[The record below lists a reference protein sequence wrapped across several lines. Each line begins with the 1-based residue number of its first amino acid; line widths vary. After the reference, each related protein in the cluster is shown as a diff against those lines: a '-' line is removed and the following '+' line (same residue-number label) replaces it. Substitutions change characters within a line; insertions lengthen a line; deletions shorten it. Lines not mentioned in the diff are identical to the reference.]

1 MATTK
6 VVSTGYTDTP
16 ISGVTSLS
24 LTRGL
29 VNFGADF
36 KGRIDDPNEVIITNL
51 TSPLGQ
57 PETFRWSFSE
67 ISDVYKNTS
76 IDPAMKYPIRKGVNL
91 LCQVNDTWKITDT
104 NDATFEA
111 LVPVSAHLVLKVP
124 SCEAITAEQV
134 IALVGRLV
142 SGLFDTGSSE
152 STRLKALLRGSL
164 EPSDM

>member
-6 VVSTGYTDTP
+6 VVTTGYTDTP
-16 ISGVTSLS
+16 IEGVTTLS

-36 KGRIDDPNEVIITNL
+36 KERSDEPNEVIITNL

-67 ISDVYKNTS
+67 ISDVYKNTT
-76 IDPAMKYPIRKGVNL
+76 IDPTLRYPTKKGVNV
-91 LCQVNDTWKITDT
+91 LCQLNDTWKITDS
-104 NDATFEA
+104 NDPTFEA
-111 LVPVSAHLVLKVP
+111 LIPVSAHLVLKVP
-124 SCEAITAEQV
+124 SCEAVTAEQV
-134 IALVGRLV
+134 IGLVGRLV

-164 EPSDM
+164 EPSDI